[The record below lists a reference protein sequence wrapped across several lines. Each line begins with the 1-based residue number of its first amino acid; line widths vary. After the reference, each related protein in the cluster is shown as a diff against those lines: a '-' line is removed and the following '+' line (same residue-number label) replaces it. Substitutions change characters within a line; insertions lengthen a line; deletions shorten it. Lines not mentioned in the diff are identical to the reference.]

1 MVISVF
7 FVILQVLIYTVF
19 AMDERLDKVKVQFGY
34 LPLINF
40 AIQQNSAP
48 VIHQLSIENITS
60 APLKDIQVQITTEPA
75 FGNTVPTVI
84 EQIPANSTV
93 SLQSPSLTLS
103 ANYLTQ
109 LTERLS
115 GNLKVEITS
124 GETLIFTRT
133 YPIDILAYDQW
144 GGLNVLPE
152 MLAAFITPNHT
163 AILPIIKRAAAILGQ
178 WTDSPSLDEYQ
189 SRNPDRVRK
198 QMAAIYT
205 AISEQQI
212 IYSTVPAS
220 FEEYGQRVRL
230 ADSVMAQKLGTCLD
244 ISLLYASCLEAI
256 GLNALVVI
264 TQGHAFAGAWLVPE
278 TFPDPTIDDV
288 SLLTKRT
295 AEGIYDITL
304 VETTCMNMGHQSDFD
319 DAVKKADGKL
329 KDGTPFI
336 LAVDVKRARHSGI
349 RPIPQRI
356 LHGQT
361 WEIGENPLTIQKN
374 TVHAT
379 PQSINPYDLS
389 GSETQ
394 TAITKQLVW
403 ERRLLDLSLRN
414 NLLNIRITKNTL
426 QLIPANLAS
435 LEDALAD
442 GEEFRILHR
451 PADWESPAMEF
462 GIYSSVPESNPIV
475 DFVNSEL
482 SQKRLRFYLS
492 ENDLG
497 KALTHLYRSSR
508 TSIEENGAN
517 TLYLA
522 LGLLKW
528 YETPSSERPRYA
540 PILLLPVEIIRKS
553 AARGYVIRSR
563 EEETM
568 MNITLLEMLRQNF
581 GISVPGL
588 DPLPT
593 DGSGVNVKL
602 IYSIIRN
609 CIKNQRK
616 WDVEE
621 QAILGI
627 FSFNKF
633 IMWNDIHNNA
643 HKLIQNK
650 IVSSLINGKIEWE
663 AATEEMD
670 ASYMDKQ
677 LSPADIV
684 LPIIADSSQLEAIY
698 EAVHDQTF
706 ILHGPPGT
714 GKSQTITNIIANA
727 LYKGKRVLF
736 VAEKMA
742 ALSVVQNRLAAIG
755 LAPFCLEI
763 HSNKT
768 KKSAVISQ
776 LKETTEI
783 IRQTPPEAFK
793 EEAERL
799 LGLRAELNKYIEA
812 LHKEYPF
819 GISLYDAIVH
829 FQSSDAEPCFD
840 IPLSYLETLDK
851 ETFTRWEDAIESLVR
866 TANACG
872 HPYQHPLTGIS
883 ISEYSSAGKDEAAR
897 SLTDFID
904 LLQVIRQKLNAFS
917 VLLTDTETHPTRTDF
932 QTIANIIREIL
943 DIPELTPGL
952 LTLPSLNET
961 LDEYREVVNHGRKR
975 DELRKTIETGF
986 TKEILET
993 NAKAMLAEWNRV
1005 SAQWFIPRYFGQRKI
1020 KKALHVYALKA
1031 IEPDTIKPLLHQ
1043 IVQYQ
1048 EEAEAVQK
1056 YASQLPTLFGR
1067 FGKNEDWNVIEQIIN
1082 DMVTL
1087 HSHLLSYSK
1096 DVAKVSQIKRNLSV
1110 QLTEGTQ
1117 TFRDIHA
1124 HSLNELHRYA
1134 NELVNIEHKLS
1145 GTLGISAVEL
1155 YINSTDWINT
1165 GISKAQTWKENLD
1178 KLKDWYQWL
1187 QAYRTLD
1194 RLNIGFIATE
1204 YKEKNI
1210 PTAQLAG
1217 SFYKSFY
1224 QVAIQYIISKEP
1236 TLELFNGKIF
1246 NDIIAKYK
1254 LISTQ
1259 FEETTKKELFARL
1272 ASNIPSFTHEA
1283 IQSSEV
1289 GILQKNIRN
1298 NARGISIRKLFD
1310 QIPTLLSRMCPCMLM
1325 SPLSVA
1331 QFIDTDADKFDLI
1344 VFDEA
1349 SQMPTYEAVGA
1360 IARGKNVV
1368 IVGDPKQMPPT
1379 NFFSVNTI
1387 DEDNIEMEDLE
1398 SILDDCLA
1406 LSIPS
1411 KYLLWHYRSK
1421 HESLIAFSNSE
1432 YYDNKLM
1439 TFPSPDNIESKVRM
1453 VNINGYYD
1461 KGKSRQN
1468 RAEAQAVVDEIERR
1482 LRNDELRK
1490 KSIGVVTFSIVQQA
1504 LIEDLLSD
1512 LFIAHPEL
1520 ETLALECEEPL
1531 FIKNLENVQG
1541 DERDV
1546 ILFSVGYGPDAA
1558 GRVSMNFGPLNRA
1571 GGERRLNVAVSR
1583 ARYKMIIYST
1593 LRSDMID
1600 LNRTSSVG
1608 VAGLKRFLEYA
1619 EKGTRNVINGSAG
1632 SLPETSASIEKIIA
1646 DKLRSLGY
1654 TVHTDIGCSGYKID
1668 IGIVDTQ
1675 NESNYQLG
1683 IICDGKN
1690 YKRTKTA
1697 RDREIVQN
1705 NVLKALGWNI
1715 CRIWTMDW
1723 WEKPDEVIASIQEAI
1738 SQKKESKAGAESKTS
1753 IETNHVKTNT
1763 IPTTI
1768 TEEKQN
1774 KEPVS
1779 ISEGNANETSF
1790 PLKASPV
1797 AAKKQQDS
1805 VPIKPNRQ
1813 QKYKSAEV
1821 TPDKYLSEDFFLT
1834 ESSPILV
1841 SQIRKIIENEA
1852 PVSKSLLCK
1861 KILSEWGI
1869 SRLGP
1874 RIEAH
1879 IEAILDTLNIYCTEH
1894 DGYVYCWKD
1903 KEQCCS
1909 YPAYRPVSDRD
1920 VTDISPEEIANAI
1933 RQILTDSI
1941 SLPIADLVK
1950 ACAQTF
1956 GFPRMGSTIDA
1967 AMQRGIREAVK
1978 RDYAKIENERVTIA
1992 Y

>member
-1 MVISVF
+1 MAEEKRIISVF
-7 FVILQVLIYTVF
+7 FVILQSLIYTVF
-19 AMDERLDKVKVQFGY
+19 AMNERLDKVKVQCNY

-40 AIQQNSAP
+40 AIQQNGASI
-48 VIHQLSIENITS
+48 IHQLSIENTTP
-60 APLKDIQVQITTEPA
+60 APLKDIQVQITTEPT
-75 FGNTVPTVI
+75 FGNAAPIAVA
-84 EQIPANSTV
+84 QIPPNESICL
-93 SLQSPSLTLS
+93 SSFNLTLS
-103 ANYLTQ
+103 ANYFTQ

-115 GNLKVEITS
+115 GNLKIEITS
-124 GETLIFTRT
+124 EAESVFCQT

-163 AILPIIKRAAAILGQ
+163 AIVPIIKRAASILGQ
-178 WTDSPSLDEYQ
+178 WTDNPSLDEYQ
-189 SRNPDRVRK
+189 SRTPDRVRK

-205 AISEQQI
+205 AITEQQI
-212 IYSTVPAS
+212 IYSTIPAS

-244 ISLLYASCLEAI
+244 MALLYASCLEAI
-256 GLNALVVI
+256 GLNALIII

-304 VETTCMNMGHQSDFD
+304 VETTCMNMGHSSDFD
-319 DAVKKADGKL
+319 DAVKKANGKL
-329 KDGTPFI
+329 TDGNSFI
-336 LAVDVKRARHSGI
+336 LAIAVKRARHSGI

-356 LHGQT
+356 LHGQV
-361 WEIGENPLTIQKN
+361 WEVEEKETDIQKSA
-374 TVHAT
+374 VHAT

-389 GSETQ
+389 GNETQ
-394 TAITKQLVW
+394 AVITKQLLW

-426 QLIPANLAS
+426 QLIPANLS
-435 LEDALAD
+435 CLEDALAD

-451 PADWESPAMEF
+451 PADWESPAMDF
-462 GIYSSVPESNPIV
+462 GIYSSIPESDPVVGFI
-475 DFVNSEL
+475 NSEL
-482 SQKRLRFYLS
+482 SQKRLRFYLP

-553 AARGYVIRSR
+553 AAKGYVIRTR

-581 GISVPGL
+581 GISISGL

-593 DGSGVNVKL
+593 DESGVNVKL

-609 CIKNQRK
+609 SIKNQRK

-643 HKLIQNK
+643 NKMVQNK

-663 AATEEMD
+663 AATEEID
-670 ASYMDKQ
+670 ATDMDKQ
-677 LSPADIV
+677 VSPADIV

-698 EAVHDQTF
+698 EAVHDKTF

-783 IRQTPPEAFK
+783 IRQTPPEEFRK
-793 EEAERL
+793 EAERL
-799 LGLRAELNKYIEA
+799 LNLRSELNQYIEA

-819 GISLYDAIVH
+819 GVSLYDAIIQY
-829 FQSSDAEPCFD
+829 QSVDVESCFD
-840 IPLSYLETLDK
+840 IPQVYLDTLDK
-851 ETFTRWEDAIESLVR
+851 DTFAQWEDAIELLVR

-883 ISEYSSAGKDEAAR
+883 ITEYSSAVKEE
-897 SLTDFID
+897 SSQLLTGFID
-904 LLQVIRQKLNAFS
+904 LLTTIRQKQDVFS
-917 VLLTDTETHPTRTDF
+917 VLLKDTDIHPTRKDF
-932 QTIANIIREIL
+932 QTIAHIIQRIL

-952 LTLPSLNET
+952 LTLPLLNET
-961 LDEYREVVNHGRKR
+961 LNEYREVVVHGQKR
-975 DELRKTIETGF
+975 DEQRKEIETGF
-986 TKEILET
+986 IQEILSI
-993 NAKAMLAEWNRV
+993 NAKQMLAEWNRV
-1005 SAQWFIPRYFGQRKI
+1005 SDQWFLPRYFGQRKI
-1020 KKALHVYALKA
+1020 RKAINVYALKT
-1031 IEPDTIKPLLHQ
+1031 IETEDIKPLLHR
-1043 IVQYQ
+1043 IIRYQ
-1048 EEAEAVQK
+1048 EEAEAVRK
-1056 YASQLPTLFGR
+1056 YIGQLPSLFGCP
-1067 FGKNEDWNVIEQIIN
+1067 GKNEDWNTIEQIID
-1082 DMVTL
+1082 DMTSL
-1087 HSHLLSYSK
+1087 HSHLLNYAK
-1096 DVAKVSQIKRNLSV
+1096 DIAKVSQIKQNLST
-1110 QLTEGTQ
+1110 QLTEGIQ

-1124 HSLNELHRYA
+1124 HSFNELYQLA
-1134 NELVNIEHKLS
+1134 DTLTATEKKLS
-1145 GTLGISAVEL
+1145 GMLGISIEEL
-1155 YINSTDWINT
+1155 YTDSADWIT
-1165 GISKAQTWKENLD
+1165 IALSKARTWKENLD

-1187 QAYRTLD
+1187 QAYQTLHS
-1194 RLNIGFIATE
+1194 LGIGFIATE

-1210 PTAQLAG
+1210 PTSQLTD
-1217 SFYKSFY
+1217 SFRKSFY
-1224 QVAIQYIISKEP
+1224 QAAIRYIIAKEP

-1254 LISTQ
+1254 QISAK
-1259 FEETTKKELFARL
+1259 FEETTQRELFAWL

-1360 IARGKNVV
+1360 IARGKNVI

-1379 NFFSVNTI
+1379 SFFSVNTI

-1439 TFPSPDNIESKVRM
+1439 TFPSPDNIESKVRI

-1468 RAEAQAVVDEIERR
+1468 RAEAQAVVDEIARR
-1482 LRNDELRK
+1482 LRSEELRK

-1512 LFIAHPEL
+1512 LFIFYPEL
-1520 ETLALECEEPL
+1520 ETLALECDEPL

-1546 ILFSVGYGPDAA
+1546 ILFSVGYGPDAE

-1583 ARYKMIIYST
+1583 ARYEMIIYST
-1593 LRSDMID
+1593 LRSEMID
-1600 LNRTSSVG
+1600 LNRTSSIG

-1619 EKGTRNVINGSAG
+1619 EKGTRSTISSVPRQLSEA
-1632 SLPETSASIEKIIA
+1632 TVSIETIIA
-1646 DKLRSLGY
+1646 DRLRSLGY

-1668 IGIVDTQ
+1668 IGIVDTE
-1675 NESNYQLG
+1675 NTSKYQLG

-1705 NVLKALGWNI
+1705 NVLKALGWDI
-1715 CRIWTMDW
+1715 YRIWTMDW
-1723 WEKPDEVIASIQEAI
+1723 WEKPDEVIATIQEAI
-1738 SQKKESKAGAESKTS
+1738 ARKKSSKVGSMTTAGINSTPTEVAAPAPTAQ
-1753 IETNHVKTNT
+1753 ITNN
-1763 IPTTI
+1763 
-1768 TEEKQN
+1768 E
-1774 KEPVS
+1774 
-1779 ISEGNANETSF
+1779 ISF
-1790 PLKASPV
+1790 VLKASPV
-1797 AAKKQQDS
+1797 APEKQAAS
-1805 VPIKPNRQ
+1805 VLSTQNRIE
-1813 QKYKSAEV
+1813 QKYKFAKI
-1821 TPDKYLSEDFFLT
+1821 TPYSYSPEDFFFT
-1834 ESSPILV
+1834 DSYSILL
-1841 SQIRKIIENEA
+1841 SQIRKIMESEA
-1852 PVSKSLLCK
+1852 PISKSLLCK

-1869 SRLGP
+1869 SRLGT
-1874 RIEAH
+1874 RVEAQIETA
-1879 IEAILDTLNIYCTEH
+1879 LDTLNIYRTEYE
-1894 DGYVYCWKD
+1894 GLVFCWND
-1903 KEQCCS
+1903 KEQCAS
-1909 YPAYRPVSDRD
+1909 YSIYRPVSDREA
-1920 VTDISPEEIANAI
+1920 TDIPPEEIANAI
-1933 RQILTDSI
+1933 RQLLTDSI
-1941 SLPIADLVK
+1941 SLPAADLIK
-1950 ACAQTF
+1950 ACAQQF
-1956 GFPRMGSTIDA
+1956 GFARMGSNIDA

-1978 RDYAKIENERVTIA
+1978 RNYAKIENERVTIA
-1992 Y
+1992 N